1 MNDTQGRHNAI
12 LENRQRLQL
21 SGVTD
26 VDSFDEDEIRLFT
39 QLGELTI
46 KGKDLHINEISVESG
61 DVSVGFGLWRKGQK
75 EKALGDRED
84 IQITYVRA
92 TLGHPLADRY
102 LWSVYPHFCCIA
114 INRKNCE
121 QAGER
126 CSPLQVGGVYS
137 GGF

>member
-61 DVSVGFGLWRKGQK
+61 DVSVEGFGLWRKGQK

-84 IQITYVRA
+84 IQITYVGAEVARLFA
-92 TLGHPLADRY
+92 ELSAKYG
-102 LWSVYPHFCCIA
+102 
-114 INRKNCE
+114 
-121 QAGER
+121 
-126 CSPLQVGGVYS
+126 
-137 GGF
+137 

>member
-46 KGKDLHINEISVESG
+46 KGKDLHMFPWREIS
-61 DVSVGFGLWRKGQK
+61 GLWFMEKRTERKSS
-75 EKALGDRED
+75 R
-84 IQITYVRA
+84 R
-92 TLGHPLADRY
+92 
-102 LWSVYPHFCCIA
+102 
-114 INRKNCE
+114 
-121 QAGER
+121 
-126 CSPLQVGGVYS
+126 
-137 GGF
+137 

>member
-61 DVSVGFGLWRKGQK
+61 DVSV
-75 EKALGDRED
+75 EKYSPHRFLSVLLS
-84 IQITYVRA
+84 T
-92 TLGHPLADRY
+92 ADRA
-102 LWSVYPHFCCIA
+102 LVYGEKDRKKKLSA
-114 INRKNCE
+114 IGKIFR
-121 QAGER
+121 
-126 CSPLQVGGVYS
+126 
-137 GGF
+137 

>member
-26 VDSFDEDEIRLFT
+26 FDEDEIRLFT

-61 DVSVGFGLWRKGQK
+61 DVSVEGDIWALVYGEKDRKK
-75 EKALGDRED
+75 KL
-84 IQITYVRA
+84 
-92 TLGHPLADRY
+92 
-102 LWSVYPHFCCIA
+102 SA
-114 INRKNCE
+114 IGKIFR
-121 QAGER
+121 
-126 CSPLQVGGVYS
+126 
-137 GGF
+137 

>member
-61 DVSVGFGLWRKGQK
+61 DRSSAASDVYKRQISGLWFMEKRTERKSS
-75 EKALGDRED
+75 R
-84 IQITYVRA
+84 R
-92 TLGHPLADRY
+92 
-102 LWSVYPHFCCIA
+102 
-114 INRKNCE
+114 
-121 QAGER
+121 
-126 CSPLQVGGVYS
+126 
-137 GGF
+137 

>member
-46 KGKDLHINEISVESG
+46 KGKDLHINEISVELFPWREIS
-61 DVSVGFGLWRKGQK
+61 GLWFMEKRTERKSS
-75 EKALGDRED
+75 R
-84 IQITYVRA
+84 R
-92 TLGHPLADRY
+92 
-102 LWSVYPHFCCIA
+102 
-114 INRKNCE
+114 
-121 QAGER
+121 
-126 CSPLQVGGVYS
+126 
-137 GGF
+137 

>member
-61 DVSVGFGLWRKGQK
+61 DVSVEGDIWSLVYGEKDRKKKQ
-75 EKALGDRED
+75 EVL
-84 IQITYVRA
+84 TWN
-92 TLGHPLADRY
+92 
-102 LWSVYPHFCCIA
+102 WSSVHS
-114 INRKNCE
+114 NR
-121 QAGER
+121 
-126 CSPLQVGGVYS
+126 V
-137 GGF
+137 

>member
-46 KGKDLHINEISVESG
+46 KGKDGEK
-61 DVSVGFGLWRKGQK
+61 DRKK
-75 EKALGDRED
+75 KL
-84 IQITYVRA
+84 
-92 TLGHPLADRY
+92 
-102 LWSVYPHFCCIA
+102 SA
-114 INRKNCE
+114 IGKIFR
-121 QAGER
+121 
-126 CSPLQVGGVYS
+126 
-137 GGF
+137 